1 MRLEFSQMS
10 RSCDVTKVR
19 LSLVLCTQHP
29 WRFAASRTWHASP
42 SGAPLRRS
50 FTRKQWTKT
59 EMDWRTLPGLNEG
72 EFAAAEWKRLSFW
85 TKRSL
90 PVGSL
95 TPLMT
100 TALETWRR
108 SGGKKRWPPRRTPS
122 LSPRW
127 TSCVRRSWASLC
139 QIPWST
145 TCFITEKSRSV
156 VRGGDPVC
164 LEGHRSRGTG
174 EGGAPLC
181 ISSVLDC
188 PLERSSLS
196 LTSVNTVHKLR
207 VFSQKGE
214 SPLEEALT
222 SCSQESLRSVCGDGW
237 ETVPY
242 TRYPASK
249 RKTEVEINL
258 CCL

>member
-1 MRLEFSQMS
+1 M
-10 RSCDVTKVR
+10 
-19 LSLVLCTQHP
+19 
-29 WRFAASRTWHASP
+29 
-42 SGAPLRRS
+42 
-50 FTRKQWTKT
+50 
-59 EMDWRTLPGLNEG
+59 
-72 EFAAAEWKRLSFW
+72 
-85 TKRSL
+85 
-90 PVGSL
+90 
-95 TPLMT
+95 
-100 TALETWRR
+100 
-108 SGGKKRWPPRRTPS
+108 
-122 LSPRW
+122 
-127 TSCVRRSWASLC
+127 
-139 QIPWST
+139 
-145 TCFITEKSRSV
+145 